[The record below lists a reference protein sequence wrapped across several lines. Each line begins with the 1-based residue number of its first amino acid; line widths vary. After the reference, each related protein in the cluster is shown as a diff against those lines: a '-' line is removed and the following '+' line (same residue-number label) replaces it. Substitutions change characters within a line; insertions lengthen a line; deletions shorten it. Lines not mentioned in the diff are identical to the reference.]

1 MSIDT
6 STTSMESVIRKLSQ
20 QIRQHEIRLDILK
33 HDADVWFV
41 LEKDEISAI
50 TSIIEQ
56 KIEHLKS
63 SVNELKEDV
72 SEVKTQKIKFPRLD
86 LFA

>member
-1 MSIDT
+1 MNIDT

-50 TSIIEQ
+50 SSIIEQ
-56 KIEHLKS
+56 KIEHLKN
-63 SVNELKEDV
+63 SVHELEDDV
-72 SEVKTQKIKFPRLD
+72 SEVKTHKINFPRLD

>member
-1 MSIDT
+1 
-6 STTSMESVIRKLSQ
+6 MESVIRKLSQ

-72 SEVKTQKIKFPRLD
+72 SEVKTQKIKFPILD